1 VKQRRRI
8 EFSVTIVRACSSA
21 AIVTLVVR
29 RRLQVPR
36 TTIASQE
43 QLVKTS
49 ETAGRSMYGSLS
61 RRNVLTMILAGG
73 MGERLYPLTRDRA
86 KPAVPF
92 AGRYRII
99 DFVINNFINSGY
111 FKIKVLTQFKSNSL
125 IEHITRTWRL
135 VPEIGQYV
143 DVVPAQMRK
152 GPFWFRGTADAVF
165 QNLELIFDE
174 QPELVCVF
182 GGDHIYK
189 MDVNQMMQEHLTNDA
204 DLTIA
209 TIPVPVSEAHQFGI
223 VEVDADWRVTG
234 FVEKPKAGAKTIPG
248 RPDMVLASM
257 GNYIFKAN
265 VMTET
270 LQRNALR
277 DSAHDFGKEI
287 IPDIFPRMKVFA
299 YDFGQ
304 NFIPGEADHNRGYW
318 RDVGT
323 IESYYA
329 ASMDLVSVT
338 PAFNLYNPNWP
349 IISSPQHMPPAK
361 FVFADADKQ
370 RIGIATDS
378 LVSDGVIISGGTI
391 NRSILHPRVRIHSYT
406 DIDESILMDGV
417 DVGRHSKIRRAII
430 DKGVMLP
437 PNTTIGY
444 DLEHDRQRFTVT
456 ESGIVVVPK
465 GVSVDGR
472 STIDPPDLDAVMDD
486 SDDESEDDQ

>member
-1 VKQRRRI
+1 
-8 EFSVTIVRACSSA
+8 
-21 AIVTLVVR
+21 
-29 RRLQVPR
+29 
-36 TTIASQE
+36 
-43 QLVKTS
+43 
-49 ETAGRSMYGSLS
+49 MYSLLS

-92 AGRYRII
+92 GGRYRII
-99 DFVINNFINSGY
+99 DFVINNFVNSG
-111 FKIKVLTQFKSNSL
+111 FTKIKILTQFKSNSL

-174 QPELVCVF
+174 RPEFVCVF

-189 MDVNQMMQEHLTNDA
+189 MDVNQMLQEHITNDA

-209 TIPVPVSEAHQFGI
+209 TIPVPVTEAHHFGI
-223 VEVDADWRVTG
+223 VEVDNEWRVTG
-234 FVEKPKAGAKTIPG
+234 FVEKPKEGAKTIPG

-265 VMTET
+265 VMIDV

-287 IPDIFPRMKVFA
+287 IPDMYPRTKVYA
-299 YDFGQ
+299 YDFAK
-304 NFIPGEADHNRGYW
+304 NFIPGEAEINRGYW

-323 IESYYA
+323 VDAYFE

-338 PAFNLYNPNWP
+338 PLFNLYNPRWP
-349 IISSPQHMPPAK
+349 LISAPLHLPPAK
-361 FVFADADKQ
+361 FVFADAMSK

-378 LVSDGVIISGGTI
+378 MVSDGVIISGGTI
-391 NRSILHPRVRIHSYT
+391 NRCVLHPRVRIHSYS
-406 DIDESILMDGV
+406 DVDESILMDGV
-417 DVGRHSKIRRAII
+417 EIGRHSKIRRTIV
-430 DKGVMLP
+430 DKGVKIP
-437 PNTTIGY
+437 AGSTIGY
-444 DLEHDRQRFTVT
+444 DPEADRQRYTVT

-465 GVSVDGR
+465 G
-472 STIDPPDLDAVMDD
+472 AVIEEKVAAATAA
-486 SDDESEDDQ
+486 S

>member
-1 VKQRRRI
+1 
-8 EFSVTIVRACSSA
+8 
-21 AIVTLVVR
+21 
-29 RRLQVPR
+29 
-36 TTIASQE
+36 
-43 QLVKTS
+43 
-49 ETAGRSMYGSLS
+49 MYGSFS

-92 AGRYRII
+92 GGRYRII
-99 DFVINNFINSGY
+99 DFVINNFINSGF
-111 FKIKVLTQFKSNSL
+111 FKIKVLTQFKSTSL

-135 VPEIGQYV
+135 VPEVGQYV

-174 QPELVCVF
+174 SPDLVCVF

-189 MDVNQMMQEHLTNDA
+189 MDVNQMLQEHLANEA

-209 TIPVPVSEAHQFGI
+209 TIPVPLHEAHHFGI
-223 VEVDADWRVTG
+223 VEIDSDFRVTG
-234 FVEKPKAGAKTIPG
+234 FVEKPKEGAKTIPG

-257 GNYIFKAN
+257 GNYIFDAR
-265 VMTET
+265 VMIDV

-287 IPDIFPRMKVFA
+287 IPDMYPRMKVYA
-299 YDFGQ
+299 YDFAK
-304 NFIPGEADHNRGYW
+304 NLIPGEEKYNLGYW

-323 IESYYA
+323 VDAYFE

-338 PAFNLYNPNWP
+338 PQFNLYNSQWP
-349 IISSPQHMPPAK
+349 MISAPMHLPPAK
-361 FVFADADKQ
+361 FVFADAQSQ

-378 LVSDGVIISGGTI
+378 LVADGVIISGGTI
-391 NRSILHPRVRIHSYT
+391 NRSILHPRVRIHSYS
-406 DIDESILMDGV
+406 DVDESILMDGV
-417 DVGRHSKIRRAII
+417 EIGRHSKIRRAII
-430 DKGVMLP
+430 DKGVKIP
-437 PNTTIGY
+437 ANTTIGF
-444 DLEHDRQRFTVT
+444 DRETDRQRFTVT

-465 GVSVDGR
+465 GAEIEERV
-472 STIDPPDLDAVMDD
+472 AV
-486 SDDESEDDQ
+486 

>member
-1 VKQRRRI
+1 
-8 EFSVTIVRACSSA
+8 
-21 AIVTLVVR
+21 
-29 RRLQVPR
+29 
-36 TTIASQE
+36 
-43 QLVKTS
+43 
-49 ETAGRSMYGSLS
+49 MYGSLL

-92 AGRYRII
+92 GGRYRII
-99 DFVINNFINSGY
+99 DFVINNFINSG
-111 FKIKVLTQFKSNSL
+111 FLKLKVLTQFKSNSL

-165 QNLELIFDE
+165 QNLELIFDD
-174 QPELVCVF
+174 QPDTVCVF

-189 MDVNQMMQEHLTNDA
+189 MDVGQMLQEHLANDA

-209 TIPVPVSEAHQFGI
+209 TIPVPVAEARHFGV
-223 VEVDADWRVTG
+223 VEIDPDYRVTG
-234 FVEKPKAGAKTIPG
+234 FVEKPKDGAKTIPD
-248 RPDMVLASM
+248 RPDMILASM

-265 VMTET
+265 VMIDV

-277 DSAHDFGKEI
+277 DAAHDFGKEI
-287 IPDIFPRMKVFA
+287 IPDMYPRMRVHA
-299 YDFGQ
+299 YDFAK
-304 NFIPGEADHNRGYW
+304 NYIPGEEAYNRGYW

-323 IESYYA
+323 VDAYFD

-338 PAFNLYNPNWP
+338 PQFNLYNPQWP
-349 IISSPQHMPPAK
+349 IVSAPLNLPPAK
-361 FVFADADKQ
+361 FVFADSATQ
-370 RIGIATDS
+370 RIGVATDS

-417 DVGRHSKIRRAII
+417 EVGRHSKIRRAII
-430 DKGVMLP
+430 DKGVKIP
-437 PNTTIGY
+437 SNTTIGY
-444 DLEHDRQRFTVT
+444 DVESDRQRFTVT
-456 ESGIVVVPK
+456 DSGIVVVSK
-465 GVSVDGR
+465 GA
-472 STIDPPDLDAVMDD
+472 TIEERAEVLSA
-486 SDDESEDDQ
+486 E